1 MPACCCTATE
11 MAEAVLRKCSVR
23 MLRLIVSLTDP
34 ISLNCSGVWDG
45 WMDVACTLDVR
56 YK

>member
-23 MLRLIVSLTDP
+23 MLRLSVLLTDP
-34 ISLNCSGVWDG
+34 INLNFSAVWDG
-45 WMDVACTLDVR
+45 WMDVACTLNVR
-56 YK
+56 YM